1 MNTQRITTKT
11 RSEPIHFWYEPLT
24 ADAATYT
31 IDKPP
36 TEKELETI
44 CTQIRHL
51 VKYDRNDSLHFVVVF
66 PKYKTALFFMPKRG
80 LFYDFTNDELPEPFK
95 RANEQIAKT
104 AQDVINDCKPEVSYS
119 WKK

>member
-11 RSEPIHFWYEPLT
+11 LSEPIHFWYEPST

-31 IDKPP
+31 IEKPP

-44 CTQIRHL
+44 CVQIRHL

-80 LFYDFTNDELPEPFK
+80 LFYDFTKDELPEPFK
-95 RANEQIAKT
+95 HAKEKIAKT
-104 AQDVINDCKPEVSYS
+104 ALDVINSY
-119 WKK
+119 KRHP

>member
-11 RSEPIHFWYEPLT
+11 RTEPIHFWYEPLT

-31 IDKPP
+31 LGKPP

-51 VKYDRNDSLHFVVVF
+51 VRYDKNDNLHFVVLF
-66 PKYKTALFFMPKRG
+66 PKYKAALFFMPKRG
-80 LFYDFTNDELPEPFK
+80 LFSDLTKDNIPEPFK
-95 RANEQIAKT
+95 RAKEQIAKT
-104 AQDVINDCKPEVSYS
+104 ALDLINSY
-119 WKK
+119 KHNNLKI

>member
-11 RSEPIHFWYEPLT
+11 RSEPIHFWYEPST

-31 IDKPP
+31 IEKPP

-44 CTQIRHL
+44 CVQIRHL
-51 VKYDRNDSLHFVVVF
+51 IKYDRNDSLHFVVVF

-80 LFYDFTNDELPEPFK
+80 LFYDFTKDELPESYK
-95 RANEQIAKT
+95 HAKDQITKT
-104 AQDVINDCKPEVSYS
+104 AQEVIACY
-119 WKK
+119 KKHS

>member
-1 MNTQRITTKT
+1 MNTQRITSKT

-80 LFYDFTNDELPEPFK
+80 LFYDFSSDGLPEPYK
-95 RANEQIAKT
+95 RAKEQIAKA
-104 AQDVINDCKPEVSYS
+104 AQGVINSY
-119 WKK
+119 KQLTANNQ

>member
-11 RSEPIHFWYEPLT
+11 RTEPIHFWYEPLT

-31 IDKPP
+31 IEKPP
-36 TEKELETI
+36 NEKELETI

-80 LFYDFTNDELPEPFK
+80 LLYDFSKDDLPQPFK
-95 RANEQIAKT
+95 SAKERIAATAN
-104 AQDVINDCKPEVSYS
+104 DVINSY
-119 WKK
+119 KKQ